1 MAGGSWFGRLA
12 GVCTQT
18 GTHPDAL
25 LGAGA
30 LLFAAESVVV
40 SNILPFGLIL
50 LAHRPPSLTLT
61 PLISHWQ
68 IHDQEMGMFRKPPE
82 RLLNT
87 KVDPETDRACLCLP
101 FALLWMDS
109 ITSSST
115 FAVRCLLRIVLAR
128 TMCPKRDGES

>member
-1 MAGGSWFGRLA
+1 MVKTGKSRLLTARGFGFGRLA
-12 GVCTQT
+12 RVCTQT
-18 GTHPDAL
+18 GTHPDPL

-40 SNILPFGLIL
+40 SNILPLGLIL

-68 IHDQEMGMFRKPPE
+68 IHDQEMGMSSKPPE

-87 KVDPETDRACLCLP
+87 KADQGTDRAGL
-101 FALLWMDS
+101 
-109 ITSSST
+109 
-115 FAVRCLLRIVLAR
+115 
-128 TMCPKRDGES
+128 